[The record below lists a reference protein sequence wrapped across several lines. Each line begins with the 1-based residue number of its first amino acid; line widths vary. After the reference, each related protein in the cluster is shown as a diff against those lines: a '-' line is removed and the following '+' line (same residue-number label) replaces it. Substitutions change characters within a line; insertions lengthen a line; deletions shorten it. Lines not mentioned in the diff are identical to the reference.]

1 MEVAPA
7 LSTTQS
13 DVAFQKVETHE
24 IDRSSYLGPCYNSD
38 ELMQLISAYYNVEP
52 LVGYLEQHPEYQ
64 NVTLQFPDD
73 LIKDSSLI
81 VRLLQSKFPHGKIK
95 FWVLADTA
103 YSACCVDEVAAEHVH
118 AEVVVHFGDAC
129 LNAIQ
134 NLPVVY
140 SFGTPFLDLAL
151 VVENFQRAFTDLS
164 SKICLMANAPFS
176 KHLSQLYNILKGDL
190 HYTNIIYSQ
199 VNTSAVEEKFVT
211 ILDTFHVPEDVDQVG
226 VFEKIACC
234 LVSTTK
240 QTTSRP
246 RTIIFSI

>member
-103 YSACCVDEVAAEHVH
+103 YSACCVDEVAAEHV
-118 AEVVVHFGDAC
+118 
-129 LNAIQ
+129 
-134 NLPVVY
+134 
-140 SFGTPFLDLAL
+140 
-151 VVENFQRAFTDLS
+151 RA
-164 SKICLMANAPFS
+164 
-176 KHLSQLYNILKGDL
+176 
-190 HYTNIIYSQ
+190 
-199 VNTSAVEEKFVT
+199 
-211 ILDTFHVPEDVDQVG
+211 
-226 VFEKIACC
+226 
-234 LVSTTK
+234 
-240 QTTSRP
+240 
-246 RTIIFSI
+246 